1 VQQVM
6 WLIAE
11 AAGAGGAGGGGGGG
25 GGKPDTGSLV
35 VNMIVPMALLF
46 FIFYMLLIRPQKQK
60 DKVRKEML
68 TRLKKKDTV
77 TSIGGMHGQ
86 IVEIT
91 EDTVTLRVD
100 AAKDVK
106 VKMQRSAIAGLVK
119 SADAEAS
126 TE

>member
-1 VQQVM
+1 MQVM

-11 AAGAGGAGGGGGGG
+11 AAGAGAGGGEGATADSGA
-25 GGKPDTGSLV
+25 LII
-35 VNMIVPMALLF
+35 NMIVPMALLF
-46 FIFYMLLIRPQKQK
+46 FIFYMLLIRPQKKK
-60 DKVRKEML
+60 DAVRKEML
-68 TRLKKKDTV
+68 TRLKKKDSV
-77 TSIGGMHGQ
+77 TSIGGIHGQ

-106 VKMQRSAIAGLVK
+106 IKVQRSAIAGLVK